1 MALTVEV
8 AEKPKGVMTVSLNG
22 ALDTSTYQELSKKLE
37 GVLIPDVK
45 VLIFNMEKLEY
56 ISSMGISVILK
67 ARKYIEEHG
76 ESFIMVN
83 LQPQIQ
89 AVFDIVNALPSTQIF
104 RNLQEADAYLSAMQR
119 KAKARQKR
127 EEEER
132 F

>member
-1 MALTVEV
+1 MPLTVEV
-8 AEKPKGVMTVSLNG
+8 AEKPKGVMTVSLTG
-22 ALDTSTYQELSKKLE
+22 ALDSSTYQELSKKLE
-37 GVLIPDVK
+37 GVLIAGTK

-76 ESFIMVN
+76 ESFLMVN

-104 RNLQEADAYLSAMQR
+104 RNLEEADAYLNAMQR

>member
-1 MALTVEV
+1 MALTVEIV
-8 AEKPKGVMTVSLNG
+8 EKPKGVMTVSLNG
-22 ALDTSTYQELSKKLE
+22 VLDTSTYQELSKKLE
-37 GVLIPDVK
+37 GVLMPDAK

-67 ARKYIEEHG
+67 ARKYIEGHG

-104 RNLQEADAYLSAMQR
+104 RNLQEADAYLNAMQR
-119 KAKARQKR
+119 KAKARQNR

>member
-8 AEKPKGVMTVSLNG
+8 VEKPKGVMTVSLGG
-22 ALDTSTYQELSKKLE
+22 ALDSSTYQELSKKLE
-37 GVLIPDVK
+37 GVLMPDTK
-45 VLIFNMEKLEY
+45 VLVFNMEKLEY

-83 LQPQIQ
+83 LQPQIET
-89 AVFDIVNALPSTQIF
+89 VFDIVNALPSTQIF
-104 RNLQEADAYLSAMQR
+104 RNLEEADAYLNAMQR
-119 KAKARQKR
+119 KAKARQKK